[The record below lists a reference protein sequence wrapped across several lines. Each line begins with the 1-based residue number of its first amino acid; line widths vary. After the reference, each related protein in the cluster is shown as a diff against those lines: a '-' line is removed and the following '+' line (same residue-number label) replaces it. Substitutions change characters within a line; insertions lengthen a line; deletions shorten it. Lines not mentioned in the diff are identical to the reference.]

1 MVIIM
6 KYPQLINT
14 LVYKRLNGSTYRVL
28 DCLTD
33 NEYELGSE
41 IVRFA
46 NMLDGKTDPYAT
58 DSSLSDEQITETLEW
73 FKENGLTRTSKIQ
86 KRSFLTYNIDL
97 FRIKPTATK
106 RILARILNFA
116 LIILFVPALIG
127 GIITAINMPN
137 LADVDAIQQFIGLI
151 IGGVIGTVF
160 HEIAHALAALGYNA
174 HVFSFG
180 ITIGLL
186 PGAYVQEDDEFI
198 KSALKKAQISFAGIE
213 MNLFLCGISL
223 IFMGIFQSA
232 KSVFWGIGAINL
244 LLGLSNILPLLSYVD
259 GLHTVSYL
267 VGGDFILYASELAFN
282 KNFLKAASHRG
293 IEGFAEIFVCFWVLI
308 SRISLPVFII
318 ANIIYIRSVFL
329 MKHISNLI
337 NIIILFTPCILMS
350 VAAAKKSVVWGV
362 ISIIFVFLF
371 VFLARIAKKK
381 ENFWMFVISTIT
393 LLPANIKI
401 AVLAYSYIS
410 ESKILSVSVA
420 ILLFF
425 LLAGTEQILLGF
437 ITRAI
442 KRNQS
447 EIEIEEYF

>member
-1 MVIIM
+1 MIIM

-14 LVYKRLNGSTYRVL
+14 LVYKRLNGNTYRVL

-137 LADVDAIQQFIGLI
+137 LADVDAIQQFIGL
-151 IGGVIGTVF
+151 
-160 HEIAHALAALGYNA
+160 
-174 HVFSFG
+174 
-180 ITIGLL
+180 L

-198 KSALKKAQISFAGIE
+198 KNALKKAQISFAGIE

-232 KSVFWGIGAINL
+232 KSVFWGIAAINL

-259 GLHTVSYL
+259 GLHTVSDL

-282 KNFLKAASHRG
+282 KNFLKAASHKG
-293 IEGFAEIFVCFWVLI
+293 IEGFAEIFICFWVLI

-318 ANIIYIRSVFL
+318 ANIIYIRSVF
-329 MKHISNLI
+329 
-337 NIIILFTPCILMS
+337 
-350 VAAAKKSVVWGV
+350 
-362 ISIIFVFLF
+362 
-371 VFLARIAKKK
+371 
-381 ENFWMFVISTIT
+381 
-393 LLPANIKI
+393 
-401 AVLAYSYIS
+401 
-410 ESKILSVSVA
+410 
-420 ILLFF
+420 
-425 LLAGTEQILLGF
+425 
-437 ITRAI
+437 
-442 KRNQS
+442 
-447 EIEIEEYF
+447 

>member
-1 MVIIM
+1 MIIM

-14 LVYKRLNGSTYRVL
+14 LVYKRLNGNTYRVL

-137 LADVDAIQQFIGLI
+137 LADVDAIQQFIGL
-151 IGGVIGTVF
+151 
-160 HEIAHALAALGYNA
+160 
-174 HVFSFG
+174 
-180 ITIGLL
+180 L

-198 KSALKKAQISFAGIE
+198 KNALKKAQISFAGIE

-232 KSVFWGIGAINL
+232 KSVFWGIAAINL

-259 GLHTVSYL
+259 ALHTVSDL

-282 KNFLKAASHRG
+282 KNFLKAASHKG
-293 IEGFAEIFVCFWVLI
+293 IEGFAEIFICFWVLI

-318 ANIIYIRSVFL
+318 ANIIYIRSVF
-329 MKHISNLI
+329 
-337 NIIILFTPCILMS
+337 
-350 VAAAKKSVVWGV
+350 
-362 ISIIFVFLF
+362 
-371 VFLARIAKKK
+371 
-381 ENFWMFVISTIT
+381 
-393 LLPANIKI
+393 
-401 AVLAYSYIS
+401 
-410 ESKILSVSVA
+410 
-420 ILLFF
+420 
-425 LLAGTEQILLGF
+425 
-437 ITRAI
+437 
-442 KRNQS
+442 
-447 EIEIEEYF
+447 